1 MIFESLK
8 TIPNCVILMSD
19 KVPIHENIILTVIL
33 VGVLMASIDSTI
45 VLLAF
50 PDITSALHSN
60 LSTII
65 WVILIYMLVSAVA
78 TTQFGRV
85 GDIYGRSRIFNAG
98 LAVFTVAS
106 LLCGLAPTD
115 TLLIAFRAVQ
125 GLGSAMVSATSGA
138 IIADTFERHRIGRA
152 YGFTAMGWNVGA
164 ILGIVLGGF
173 ITTFIGYRYIFFI
186 NVPIGIIALLLGVRY
201 LKDNS
206 TLKEKLDL
214 TGMLTLVIAISSLLY
229 GGVVLASSGPN
240 AFDIGLIIAGFVFG
254 AIFYFAE
261 KRSKSPTIKFDM
273 FSNTVF
279 RNSIF
284 ASFLQGLG
292 FLGVTFMLIMYLQG
306 VRGFSPFYASLL
318 LIPGYVASGFLSPF
332 MGRVSDKHGARVIA
346 TAGIAVQILGVL
358 IYLTLGTLSSIYMVM
373 AGSLVVGLGGAM
385 FWPSNSSA
393 VMAHAEQKRFGTAS
407 GLLRLFS
414 SMGMMG
420 SFIIVMVVSSLSIPR
435 SMAFQVF
442 AGTSKIIGGVASSFV
457 AGMHVSFIAMII
469 MLLIA
474 GIISFARGKENR
486 AVPASVAS
494 T

>member
-1 MIFESLK
+1 
-8 TIPNCVILMSD
+8 
-19 KVPIHENIILTVIL
+19 
-33 VGVLMASIDSTI
+33 
-45 VLLAF
+45 
-50 PDITSALHSN
+50 
-60 LSTII
+60 
-65 WVILIYMLVSAVA
+65 
-78 TTQFGRV
+78 
-85 GDIYGRSRIFNAG
+85 
-98 LAVFTVAS
+98 
-106 LLCGLAPTD
+106 
-115 TLLIAFRAVQ
+115 
-125 GLGSAMVSATSGA
+125 
-138 IIADTFERHRIGRA
+138 
-152 YGFTAMGWNVGA
+152 
-164 ILGIVLGGF
+164 
-173 ITTFIGYRYIFFI
+173 
-186 NVPIGIIALLLGVRY
+186 
-201 LKDNS
+201 
-206 TLKEKLDL
+206 
-214 TGMLTLVIAISSLLY
+214 
-229 GGVVLASSGPN
+229 
-240 AFDIGLIIAGFVFG
+240 
-254 AIFYFAE
+254 
-261 KRSKSPTIKFDM
+261 M

-486 AVPASVAS
+486 DVPVTAVSA
-494 T
+494 